1 MFEKAIEKALEFTR
15 PLHTISRTYGGLVM
29 PGTATL
35 FFVNDNGVAVT
46 CKHVLD
52 LIPGA
57 DTINQT
63 YLNFKEEKSRIAN
76 DSKFKRNINGL
87 ELKYKYNNETTVQ
100 LKNKFMNCF
109 DKIEQITYHAHPTL
123 DLAILEFK
131 GFTKIMYTSHA
142 TFIKD
147 SKNIKQGKY
156 LCRTGFP
163 FPEFNNFKHN
173 PATDDIEWTE
183 EGINASPSFPI
194 DGIITRFVGD
204 TTGKISGIEMSTPGL
219 RGQSGGPLFDINGIV
234 YGMQFATHHLHLGF
248 DNKDT
253 EIITN
258 GKKSK
263 VSNFPFLHVGR
274 CIHVDEIKAF
284 LTEHRIDFT
293 EADQ

>member
-15 PLHTISRTYGGLVM
+15 PLHTISRTYGGLVS

-46 CKHVLD
+46 CKHVIN
-52 LIPGA
+52 LIPSA
-57 DTINQT
+57 DNLNLT
-63 YLNFKEEKSRIAN
+63 YSKFKEERNNLVKDN
-76 DSKFKRNINGL
+76 KYKRNLNGL

-100 LKNKFMNCF
+100 LKNLFMNCF
-109 DKIEQITYHAHPTL
+109 DKIEQITYHIHPTL
-123 DLAILEFK
+123 DLAIVEFK
-131 GFTKIMYTSHA
+131 GFTKILYTAHA
-142 TFIKD
+142 NFIKD

-173 PATDDIEWTE
+173 PDTDDIEWAQ
-183 EGINASPSFPI
+183 EGITASPSFPI
-194 DGIITRFVGD
+194 DGIVTRFVGD

-219 RGQSGGPLFDINGIV
+219 RGQSGGPLFDANGTV
-234 YGMQFATHHLHLGF
+234 YGMQFATNHLHLGF
-248 DNKDT
+248 DNKDI
-253 EIITN
+253 EIIAN

-263 VSNFPFLHVGR
+263 VSNYPFLHVGR

-284 LTEHRIDFT
+284 LTEHKIAFT
-293 EADQ
+293 EAD